1 MWLIEIFLVQLSRS
15 GKVRMEI
22 GGVSFC
28 VDQGCDTF
36 FQQDDMTLCYKGML
50 WHVQIAFVQTVMC
63 QDLALVCPLAGE
75 IFNLGNV
82 NTRRGTMGLI

>member
-1 MWLIEIFLVQLSRS
+1 MANSEFLTDEFFEIFLVQLSRS

-36 FQQDDMTLCYKGML
+36 FQQDMTLCFEG
-50 WHVQIAFVQTVMC
+50 
-63 QDLALVCPLAGE
+63 
-75 IFNLGNV
+75 IF
-82 NTRRGTMGLI
+82 R

>member
-1 MWLIEIFLVQLSRS
+1 MGFLIWVFSRS

-36 FQQDDMTLCYKGML
+36 FQQEGN
-50 WHVQIAFVQTVMC
+50 
-63 QDLALVCPLAGE
+63 LASACFSSFFFFG
-75 IFNLGNV
+75 G
-82 NTRRGTMGLI
+82 GGLKCLLLR